1 MAGSNPIFGLSRTDY
16 YHQRSY
22 ADYFRLIELSG
33 YEWCYFDEMCVE
45 DPTKCYIISPY
56 DPEWGG
62 FPNAKARIIWWDLEW
77 RFEYPDVPGIWA
89 IWISDMAHAKRVYQ
103 KRVNINYVPFGSHKD
118 LKLDIGEVGGKKY
131 DVCMLSYMTNR
142 RQYLVDRLKE
152 WDITI
157 SPQGWD
163 AERHAALCQ
172 SSAML
177 HVHQHDDLRTVAPQR
192 FALAAAYSLPLIS
205 ETIDDRGVFAYSDF
219 LVSDYANL
227 PQFVSMWTK
236 RNESRILEDFGRA
249 LHQKLCV
256 ENTFKSFVEAAL

>member
-1 MAGSNPIFGLSRTDY
+1 MTQPIFGLSRTDY

-33 YEWCYFDEMCVE
+33 YEWCYFDEMCIE
-45 DPTKCYIISPY
+45 DPTRLYIITPY
-56 DPEWGG
+56 DPQWGG
-62 FPNAKARIIWWDLEW
+62 FPNAKARIIWHDIEW
-77 RFEYPDVPGIWA
+77 RDSYPDVPGVCEVWA
-89 IWISDMAHAKRVYQ
+89 SDAMYAKRHNL
-103 KRVNINYVPFGSHKD
+103 RYVPLGSHPG
-118 LKLDIGEVGGKKY
+118 LKLDIGEVGGKQY

-152 WDITI
+152 WNITI

-163 AERHAALCQ
+163 AQRHAALCQ
-172 SSAML
+172 SSAVL
-177 HVHQHDDLRTVAPQR
+177 HIHQHDNLRTVAPQR

-205 ETIDDRGVFAYSDF
+205 ETIDDRGVFVVGQDF
-219 LVSDYANL
+219 IMSDYDNM
-227 PQFVSMWTK
+227 PTVVDMWTR
-236 RNESRILEDFGRA
+236 RNESRILEDYGRA